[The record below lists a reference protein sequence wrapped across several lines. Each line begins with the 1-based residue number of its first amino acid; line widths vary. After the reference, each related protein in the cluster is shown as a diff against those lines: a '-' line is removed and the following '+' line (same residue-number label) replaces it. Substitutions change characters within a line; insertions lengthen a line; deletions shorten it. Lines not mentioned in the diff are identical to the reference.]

1 MVEFIDVVKKF
12 GDKTVLNGLS
22 FRIVPN
28 TMNQIVGEQSSGK
41 STILKMIYGAVKPD
55 RGYIR
60 AFDADV
66 SNLKYSGII
75 LLRRYLGIIFEDIRL
90 IKGLTVRENI
100 STIIKMTKRDLYFS
114 EEIFDIL
121 SIGHLLEKYPRELS
135 LSEQSLVNIVRGVV
149 FNFPLV
155 LADEPL
161 RYLSYEYKRKVI
173 ELFKHLNRQK
183 GITFLIASQNILDDD
198 FNVIFIGNDE
208 SR

>member
-1 MVEFIDVVKKF
+1 MVEFINVVKKF
-12 GDKTVLNGLS
+12 DEKTILNGLS

-41 STILKMIYGAVKPD
+41 STILKMIYGAIKPD
-55 RGYIR
+55 EGYIR

-75 LLRRYLGIIFEDIRL
+75 LLRRYLGLIFEDIRL

-114 EEIFDIL
+114 EDIFDIL
-121 SIGHLLEKYPRELS
+121 SIGHLLDKYPRELS
-135 LSEQSLVNIVRGVV
+135 ISEQSLVNIVRGVI

-155 LADEPL
+155 LADEPF
-161 RYLSYEYKRKVI
+161 RYLSYEYKKKAI
-173 ELFKHLNRQK
+173 ELFKHLNKQK
-183 GITFLIASQNILDDD
+183 GITFLIASQNVLDDD
-198 FNVIFIGNDE
+198 FNVIFIGSDE
-208 SR
+208 

>member
-1 MVEFIDVVKKF
+1 MIEFIDVVKRF
-12 GDKTVLNGLS
+12 GDKTVLDGLS

-28 TMNQIVGEQSSGK
+28 SMNQIVGEQSSGK

-55 RGYIR
+55 KGYIR

-66 SNLKYSGII
+66 SNLKYSGIV
-75 LLRRYLGIIFEDIRL
+75 LLRRYLGLIFEDIRL

-100 STIIKMTKRDLYFS
+100 SIIIKMTKRDLYFS
-114 EEIFDIL
+114 EDIFDIL
-121 SIGHLLEKYPRELS
+121 SISHLLDKYPRQLS
-135 LSEQSLVNIVRGVV
+135 LSERSLINIVRGVI

-161 RYLSYEYKRKVI
+161 RYLSLEYRMKVI

-183 GITFLIASQNILDDD
+183 GITFLIASQNVLDDD
-198 FNVIFIGNDE
+198 FNVIFLGNNE
-208 SR
+208 ER

>member
-1 MVEFIDVVKKF
+1 MVEFIDVYKKF
-12 GDKTVLNGLS
+12 KDKTVLNGLS
-22 FRIVPN
+22 FRIIPN

-55 RGYIR
+55 RGFIR
-60 AFDADV
+60 AFDANV
-66 SNLKYSGII
+66 SNLKYSGIV

-100 STIIKMTKRDLYFS
+100 SIIIKMTKRDLYFS

-121 SIGHLLEKYPRELS
+121 SIGHLLDKYPRELS

-149 FNFPLV
+149 FSFPLV

-161 RYLSYEYKRKVI
+161 RYLSLDYKRKVI
-173 ELFKHLNRQK
+173 ELFKYLNKEK
-183 GITFLIASQNILDDD
+183 GITFLIASQTVLDDD
-198 FNVIFIGNDE
+198 FNVIFIGDNE
-208 SR
+208 